1 MVSGWGEGAGHHP
14 VCRCRCRR
22 ARMEFLLELL
32 FEIFGEFILQFVFEA
47 ISQAFLHLFKRPGRP
62 EPGGAVS
69 AWWAVAGYALLG
81 MACGALS
88 VWLFPHFLLHSHGAR
103 LLNLALT
110 PVLAAGAVAW
120 VGQRRS
126 RSGLGMVR
134 LDRFTYAYVFAFAM
148 GAVRFALAGAV
159 VMAA

>member
-1 MVSGWGEGAGHHP
+1 MPGAWPRP
-14 VCRCRCRR
+14 VHG
-22 ARMEFLLELL
+22 LLRSTRP
-32 FEIFGEFILQFVFEA
+32 EIFGEFILQFVFEA
-47 ISQAFLHLFKRPGRP
+47 ISQAFLHLFKQPDRPAGT
-62 EPGGAVS
+62 GS
-69 AWWAVAGYALLG
+69 AWWALAGYALLG

-120 VGQRRS
+120 VGRRRS
-126 RSGLGMVR
+126 RLGLGMVR